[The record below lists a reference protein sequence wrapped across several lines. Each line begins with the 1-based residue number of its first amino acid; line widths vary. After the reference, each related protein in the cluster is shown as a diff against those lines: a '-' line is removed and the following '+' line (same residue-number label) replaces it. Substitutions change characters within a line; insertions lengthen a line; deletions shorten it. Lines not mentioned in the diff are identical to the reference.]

1 MFFFIPYGTD
11 APIYHWPI
19 ITVFM
24 IAVNCVVFGLQLAY
38 PEQARPFILTF
49 GNGLHPAQWITSNFM
64 HVGIMHLAG
73 NMFALWAFSLII
85 EGKLGWLK
93 TLVLYLG
100 IGIIGSA
107 IVQYM
112 MLGSLRGG
120 GGLGASGIIY
130 GLMAMSL
137 IWAPVN
143 KIQCF
148 LVVVLFVFIRTANFE
163 ISIMAMVGLMLLLQ
177 ITIQFFIGMQISSAV
192 MHLLGASVGFAV
204 AIALLKARLV
214 DCENWD
220 LFSVLAGRNTMTEE
234 EREQAEHKNQASQ
247 QEPEEKIDQQSL
259 REAALKEIHEIIQN
273 AQPQL
278 ALKFHQRMSRELRD
292 WILPQNDLFN
302 LILALHKNKL
312 WSESVPL
319 MKEHLKRYPQKSAL
333 MQLKLAQIL
342 VTIENRPVQALK
354 LLAEINQSELD
365 ARQSEILQKLRAKAE
380 QLRDQVPYEI
390 SDQEQ

>member
-1 MFFFIPYGTD
+1 MFFLIPYGTD

-19 ITVFM
+19 ITVLM
-24 IAVNCVVFGLQLAY
+24 IAVNCVVFGLELAY
-38 PEQARPFILTF
+38 PEQVEPFILTF

-64 HVGIMHLAG
+64 HAGIMHLAG
-73 NMFALWAFSLII
+73 NMFALWSFSLII
-85 EGKLGWLK
+85 EGKLGWFK
-93 TLVLYLG
+93 TLVLYFG
-100 IGIIGSA
+100 MGVIESA

-112 MLGSLRGG
+112 MLGSHVGG

-137 IWAPVN
+137 IWAPEN

-148 LVVVLFVFIRTANFE
+148 LVVILFFIRTADFE
-163 ISIMAMVGLMLLLQ
+163 ISVMAMVGLMLLLQ
-177 ITIQFFIGMQISSAV
+177 ITVQFFIGMQISSEV
-192 MHLLGASVGFAV
+192 MHILGAAVGFAV
-204 AIALLKARLV
+204 AMALLKARLV

-220 LFSVLAGRNTMTEE
+220 VFSVLAGRNKMTEE
-234 EREQAEHKNQASQ
+234 EREQAEDKKQASQ
-247 QEPEEKIDQQSL
+247 EQPEEKINRQSL
-259 REAALKEIHEIIQN
+259 QETAIKEIHEIIQS

-278 ALKFHQRMSRELRD
+278 ALKFHQRMSRELRE

-302 LILALHKNKL
+302 LIVALHKNKL

-319 MKEHLKRYPQKSAL
+319 MKEYLKRHPQESAL
-333 MQLKLAQIL
+333 MQLKLGQIL
-342 VTIENRPVQALK
+342 VTVENRPVQALK
-354 LLAEINQSELD
+354 LLSEINVSELD
-365 ARQSEILQKLRAKAE
+365 ARQSEFLQKLRAKAE